1 MKQKIIFA
9 LFVFLVAVAA
19 AKGQGQEVLRVNA
32 GNIRH
37 LHISDDMNI
46 VLMQG
51 SEKEFKFNNVA
62 ADNLNMAL
70 IGETLHLSVKER
82 MFRKEKI
89 TVYIEIG
96 DLKKLTIDGNAVVDT
111 RGVLNAK
118 KIDVYVNGDV
128 KVRLLT
134 MGKVNAYPIG
144 DSEVSVKYTPA
155 SVISSIY

>member
-37 LHISDDMNI
+37 LHISDNMNI

-111 RGVLNAK
+111 RGVLNATQV
-118 KIDVYVNGDV
+118 DEYVTGNV

-134 MGKVNAYPIG
+134 MGKVNASPNG
-144 DSEVSVKYTPA
+144 ASEGTVRNTPP
-155 SVISSIY
+155 SLISTF